1 MKTGSDNFRS
11 SAIQG
16 ILKRIKAKGIEVLIY
31 EPLLEEDLFFN
42 SIVSK
47 DLEDFKAQCDLILTN
62 RMSEELDDVSQKFLP
77 ETYLEMNK
85 VLVTGAAGFIGYH
98 CCLKL
103 LSEGFEVIGIDNLN
117 KYYDEE
123 LKKID

>member
-77 ETYLEMNK
+77 RPIWK
-85 VLVTGAAGFIGYH
+85 
-98 CCLKL
+98 
-103 LSEGFEVIGIDNLN
+103 
-117 KYYDEE
+117 
-123 LKKID
+123 